1 MTPTDKFTAVS
12 LFTIPPDEPLPFA
25 ISVYYRGQV
34 VLYRKSGQ
42 AFDVG
47 RYNRFIYKRISKLY
61 IADAD
66 LNAYKDFVRQR
77 QTIDEQ
83 RFNDPKLSVEQKVT
97 NKTIRSLDLT
107 TKELFAG
114 SDEDMG
120 ANVAK
125 VVGVAKD
132 TVQRICER
140 PYLRIFDAIP
150 TSSSVISHSM
160 RVSLMATYLGYQLG
174 FVNPLALENLAAAGM
189 LHDIGKTRLSMSGS
203 DDIELT
209 EEQEK
214 EIERTHSL
222 LSVEALKK
230 FPLVPEE
237 VVHIITEHHE
247 RRDGTG
253 FPSQMRGRQM
263 HGLTKVFVIANTFD
277 NLVTEFPGDRET
289 KCRLAAEKME
299 KEMRSWFEPMLLP
312 KAMKL
317 LVAPG

>member
-1 MTPTDKFTAVS
+1 MNPTDNYTAVS
-12 LFTIPPDEPLPFA
+12 LFTIPPDEPLPFSV
-25 ISVYYRGQV
+25 SVYYRGHF

-47 RYNRFIYKRISKLY
+47 KYNRFIYKRISKLY
-61 IADAD
+61 ISDAD
-66 LNAYKDFVRQR
+66 LDSYKEFVRQR
-77 QTIDEQ
+77 QAIEEQ
-83 RFNDPKLSVEQKVT
+83 KFNDPKLSVEQKVT

-107 TKELFAG
+107 TRELFAG

-140 PYLRIFDAIP
+140 PYLRIFDSIP
-150 TSSSVISHSM
+150 SSSSVISHSM
-160 RVSLMATYLGYQLG
+160 RVSLMATFLGYQLG

-189 LHDIGKTRLSMSGS
+189 LHDIGKTRLAMP
-203 DDIELT
+203 DEIEMT

-214 EIERTHSL
+214 EIELNHST
-222 LSVEALKK
+222 LSVEELKK

-253 FPSQMRGRQM
+253 FPNKMRGRQM

-277 NLVTEFPGDRET
+277 NLVTQFPGEREA

-299 KEMRSWFEPMLLP
+299 QEMRAWFEPMLLP
-312 KAMKL
+312 KALKL